1 MQKKIINT
9 LIIIITY
16 TLLFMSYI
24 FLESL
29 IKIDNIIIKLFVI
42 SLIWTTI
49 LWITSLIIK
58 SSSITKPFL
67 SLIPTFLVCIYS
79 FKTKDINT
87 QTYLIIV
94 PFIIW
99 SISITINY
107 LIRLNDL
114 KEEDW
119 RFFEITNK
127 HPKLKFLINLFGN
140 HFLPVL
146 VIYIAIL
153 PVFHYLNLSTVT
165 NINLSTIIALIIVI
179 LGILIELIANIQMNK
194 FKKNLKNPFEVNKT
208 GLWKISRHPNYLGEI
223 MMWWGTFLMM
233 LSLDDKKLLFFL
245 GPLLITLAILIIN
258 IPMMEKR
265 QLNKKYDYKEYQNTT
280 NMLLIFPFPKNKNI

>member
-1 MQKKIINT
+1 MQNKIINT
-9 LIIIITY
+9 IIIIITY
-16 TLLFMSYI
+16 SLLFSSYVL
-24 FLESL
+24 LEPL
-29 IKIDNIIIKLFVI
+29 IKIDNMIFKLFII

-49 LWITSLIIK
+49 LWIISLIIK
-58 SSSITKPFL
+58 SSTLSKPFL
-67 SLIPTFLVCIYS
+67 SLLPAFLVIFYS
-79 FKTKDINT
+79 LTITKINF
-87 QTYLIIV
+87 QTYLMLISV
-94 PFIIW
+94 IIW
-99 SISITINY
+99 SISVTINY
-107 LIRLNDL
+107 LTRLKNL

-119 RFFEITNK
+119 RFLEITNK

-146 VIYIAIL
+146 VIYLAIL
-153 PVFHYLNLSTVT
+153 PIFYYLNLSTVT
-165 NINLSTIIALIIVI
+165 NINLSTIIAFIIMV
-179 LGILIELIANIQMNK
+179 LGIIIELIANTQMNK
-194 FKKNLKNPFEVNKT
+194 FKKISKNPFEVNKT

-223 MMWWGTFLMM
+223 MMWWGSFLMM

-265 QLNKKYDYKEYQNTT
+265 QLNKKYDYKEYQNIT

>member
-1 MQKKIINT
+1 MQKKIINP

-24 FLESL
+24 FLEPL

-49 LWITSLIIK
+49 LWIISLIIK
-58 SSSITKPFL
+58 SSSISKPFL
-67 SLIPTFLVCIYS
+67 SLIPTFLVIIYS
-79 FKTKDINT
+79 FKIKDINT
-87 QTYLIIV
+87 QTYLIII

-107 LIRLNDL
+107 LIRLNNL

-119 RFFEITNK
+119 RFLEITNK

-165 NINLSTIIALIIVI
+165 NINLSTVIAFIIMV
-179 LGILIELIANIQMNK
+179 LGIIIELIANTQMNK
-194 FKKNLKNPFEVNKT
+194 FKKTLKNSFEVNKT